1 MKIMKK
7 ILIIVLLLSMVYVFH
22 YQVIAVEETNVSQS
36 DLMNINYSYNE
47 DTNTVIATVSSQ
59 NKLKPTKAN
68 WQLSENQHTYS
79 YEFYENTNYQ
89 TIFEDVLGN
98 KVTIQIS
105 IDQII
110 NRKLTLNVEYQLTEN
125 NSVIAIVK
133 ANNRLKPTKTNWMLD
148 ENCLRYSY
156 EFVNNTQYE
165 TSFEDI
171 FGNQAKIEINVNQ
184 IDERP
189 LELTAEY
196 TMTEQNSMIVK
207 VKSNNKLK
215 DTKTNWSL
223 QEEDMVYEYEFKNNT
238 TYETE
243 FTDVFDN
250 KEKIRIEIKGL
261 DNEGPVLDVQ
271 YAYDFDANSVTATV
285 TSNEELKDT
294 KTNWTLSEDKLVYEY
309 VFKDNTNYSTSFQDK
324 WGNSTSVNIQ
334 VTQIDKEAPKI
345 SIQYIHNDDNTVTVN
360 MISNEPLGAT
370 KQNWELIG
378 GGYIYTHTFN
388 EDTDYYTEVQDLHGN
403 VDRNYIKF
411 KRRIDL
417 YLDVF
422 NVRVKYMYTSYET
435 VKVELV
441 SDSKLSH
448 TKTNWTLSAD
458 GYRYTHEFA
467 QYENYSTQLTDVHG
481 NRVTIPI
488 KVDYIKKIIKCVE
501 GTYGVSGLK
510 NIGDSRGRNLTYYKI
525 GDGPNVFFGTFSV
538 HGWEDLYRHDGEALT
553 TIADAF
559 KNKLIEMQD
568 LELDAKWTIYL
579 FPSVNPDGEYF
590 GWTHN
595 GPGRTTLTSLAPGNQ
610 GIDLNR
616 CWQIGSSYTRYT
628 DARNYNGTAGFQT
641 TEARAL
647 RDFLISH
654 KSQGGQTVL
663 VDLHGWLNETIG
675 DNELGSYYRAQYG
688 MSTHIPSYGTGYLI
702 NWARS
707 TLGARSVLVELPE
720 YNANSTSYINAT
732 LNMLRSI

>member
-7 ILIIVLLLSMVYVFH
+7 SLIIALLLSMVCIFH

-47 DTNTVIATVSSQ
+47 DTNTVIATVNSQ
-59 NKLKPTKAN
+59 NELKQTKAN
-68 WQLSENQHTYS
+68 WQLSEDQHAYS
-79 YEFYENTNYQ
+79 YEFYENTNYE

-98 KVTIQIS
+98 RVTIQIY

-110 NRKLTLNVEYQLTEN
+110 NRELTLNVEYQLTEN

-133 ANNRLKPTKTNWMLD
+133 ANNRLSPTKTNWVLD
-148 ENCLRYSY
+148 KKCLTYSY

-171 FGNQAKIEINVNQ
+171 FGNQAKIKIDVNQ

-189 LELTAEY
+189 LKLTAEY
-196 TMTEQNSMIVK
+196 MVTENNSMIVK

-223 QEEDMVYEYEFKNNT
+223 KEEDMVYEYEFKNNT

-250 KEKIRIEIKGL
+250 KEKIMIEIKGL

-271 YAYDFDANSVTATV
+271 YDYDFDANSVTATV

-294 KTNWTLSEDKLVYEY
+294 KMNWTLSDDKLVYKY
-309 VFKDNTNYSTSFQDK
+309 IFTDNTNYSTSFQDK

-345 SIQYIHNDDNTVTVN
+345 SMQYIHNDDNTVTVN
-360 MISNEPLGAT
+360 MISNEPLKAT

-378 GGYIYTHTFN
+378 NGYIYTHTFN

-403 VDRNYIKF
+403 IDKNQIKF

-417 YLDVF
+417 YLGAF
-422 NVRVKYMYTSYET
+422 NVRVKYMYTNYET

-441 SDSKLSH
+441 SDSKLSD

-458 GYRYTHEFA
+458 RISLYT
-467 QYENYSTQLTDVHG
+467 
-481 NRVTIPI
+481 
-488 KVDYIKKIIKCVE
+488 
-501 GTYGVSGLK
+501 
-510 NIGDSRGRNLTYYKI
+510 
-525 GDGPNVFFGTFSV
+525 
-538 HGWEDLYRHDGEALT
+538 
-553 TIADAF
+553 
-559 KNKLIEMQD
+559 
-568 LELDAKWTIYL
+568 
-579 FPSVNPDGEYF
+579 
-590 GWTHN
+590 
-595 GPGRTTLTSLAPGNQ
+595 
-610 GIDLNR
+610 
-616 CWQIGSSYTRYT
+616 
-628 DARNYNGTAGFQT
+628 
-641 TEARAL
+641 
-647 RDFLISH
+647 
-654 KSQGGQTVL
+654 
-663 VDLHGWLNETIG
+663 
-675 DNELGSYYRAQYG
+675 
-688 MSTHIPSYGTGYLI
+688 
-702 NWARS
+702 
-707 TLGARSVLVELPE
+707 
-720 YNANSTSYINAT
+720 
-732 LNMLRSI
+732 